1 MSHPTTSSSFHPL
14 FIAVLQDHGNQTGTK
29 LDEQSIAKQLEK
41 CDTVDS
47 ITSVLQ
53 EQAQMLHEF
62 RGEDGKIMK
71 SLKSAVHAYSC
82 PVYAFY

>member
-1 MSHPTTSSSFHPL
+1 MSHPTTSSSLHPL
-14 FIAVLQDHGNQTGTK
+14 FNAVLQDHGPQTGTK
-29 LDEQSIAKQLEK
+29 LDEHPIAKRLEK

-47 ITSVLQ
+47 ITAVLQ
-53 EQAQMLHEF
+53 EQARKFHEF
-62 RGEDGKIMK
+62 REEDGKIMK